1 MITRKILTAG
11 AVLSILSMGAT
22 SVVASAAPTSKTFAI
37 NAMGANEMGR
47 GDSMSSAFARGTITV
62 NTLKHNVCYEIMT
75 HDLKNITM
83 SHLHLGKKGAEGNV
97 VVTLNVM
104 DFNLKAMGHACVTVP
119 AMTAKQIFANPTGYY
134 FNVHTKQ
141 YPNGAVRAQL

>member
-1 MITRKILTAG
+1 MIARKILTAG
-11 AVLSILSMGAT
+11 AVLSVLSVGAT
-22 SVVASAAPTSKTFAI
+22 AAVASAAPTAKTFAI
-37 NAMGANEMGR
+37 NARGVNEMGK

-62 NTLKHNVCYEIMT
+62 NTLKHDVCYEITT

-83 SHLHLGKKGAEGNV
+83 SHIHLGKKGVEGNV
-97 VVTLNVM
+97 VVTLNVK
-104 DFNLKAMGHACVTVP
+104 DFNLKAMGHACVSVP
-119 AMTAKQIFANPTGYY
+119 AATAKQIFDNPTGYY